1 MHRSFTKKLFSVHF
15 CLEKFFVDLHD
26 KNIPQRCVFTCY
38 IFHSETILFLKVIY
52 LSGFEE
58 RKRSI
63 TLYQNYASYLELVT
77 GLEPATCALRM
88 RCSTN

>member
-15 CLEKFFVDLHD
+15 CLEKFFVYLHD

-52 LSGFEE
+52 LSGFEQI
-58 RKRSI
+58 KKKHNFVSK
-63 TLYQNYASYLELVT
+63 
-77 GLEPATCALRM
+77 LRF
-88 RCSTN
+88 RFGAGDGT